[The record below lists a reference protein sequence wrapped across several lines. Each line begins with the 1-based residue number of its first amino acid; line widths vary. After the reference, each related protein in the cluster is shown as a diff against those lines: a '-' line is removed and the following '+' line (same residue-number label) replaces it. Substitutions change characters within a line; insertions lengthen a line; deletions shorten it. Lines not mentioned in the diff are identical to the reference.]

1 MTPLLKKWLD
11 DVFEYGWSYGEG
23 GDKLAAKEIGVVVS
37 TAGVEDVYI
46 DDIYGTIR
54 QLLRPIEST
63 IKFVGARYL
72 GHHVL
77 HAAFAPDIEVRLAK
91 DIDCYIRF
99 VTK

>member
-1 MTPLLKKWLD
+1 MRGFIKFILFSLIFVALLFIYRL
-11 DVFEYGWSYGEG
+11 FSLQYG
-23 GDKLAAKEIGVVVS
+23 
-37 TAGVEDVYI
+37 
-46 DDIYGTIR
+46 
-54 QLLRPIEST
+54 LLRNANSADLSTIEST
-63 IKFVGARYL
+63 TKFVGARYL